1 MTYLEEVEL
10 VEPQAIVYKGATN
23 WDVHGWLMKPAGY
36 VEGEKYPLIVE
47 IHGGPHAMYANT
59 FFHELQLLA
68 AQGYGVLYVNPRGS
82 HGYSQEFVDA
92 VRGDYGGGD
101 YEDIMAG
108 LDYVIKKIAGLTR
121 TARRNGWELRRFHDK
136 LDRRPFGSFQS
147 SCHATFDF
155 KLD

>member
-1 MTYLEEVEL
+1 
-10 VEPQAIVYKGATN
+10 
-23 WDVHGWLMKPAGY
+23 
-36 VEGEKYPLIVE
+36 
-47 IHGGPHAMYANT
+47 MYANT

-108 LDYVIKKIAGLTR
+108 LDYVIEENDWIDT
-121 TARRNGWELRRFHDK
+121 
-136 LDRRPFGSFQS
+136 DR
-147 SCHATFDF
+147 
-155 KLD
+155 LV